1 MKKKRAIILA
11 LAGIALL
18 LTARYL
24 WLPGNTPKGQEPLG
38 SLSGQNISEFE
49 KAFDAD
55 VDVPRLVLLLSPT

>member
-1 MKKKRAIILA
+1 MKKKPAIILA

-18 LTARYL
+18 LAARYL
-24 WLPGNTPKGQEPLG
+24 WLPGNTPKGQEAL
-38 SLSGQNISEFE
+38 SLLSNQNMSEFE